1 MTTKKTRTKKT
12 TKRGHSS
19 LTAGQLVKLGSSIGR
34 RLVPEI
40 VRMAEGRGVSFPL
53 DFHNLD
59 FIKKMAALALEK
71 TKKIRRWDDL
81 SWDHQDSFFEGWS
94 QIMRESGIIS

>member
-1 MTTKKTRTKKT
+1 MTIKKTN
-12 TKRGHSS
+12 TKRPAKRSRSS
-19 LTAGQLVKLGSSIGR
+19 LTSSQLVKLGISIGR
-34 RLVPEI
+34 HLVPEI
-40 VRMAEGRGVSFPL
+40 VGMADGRGVSFPL

-81 SWDHQDSFFEGWS
+81 SWDLQDSFFEGWS
-94 QIMRESGIIS
+94 RIMRNRGIIA